1 MFLIL
6 HVFLIFACS
15 LSPHYRTSG
24 WFPARLVDQTGTSF
38 FSSLL
43 YSSPGVS
50 LVFPFQ
56 SEMAN
61 INPQITSQ
69 HALSRRAVSPV
80 LYFSDSGQTTS
91 VLLHFQMVDPD
102 VFRLQV
108 LHTTPLGNG
117 EFQNSLSTLA

>member
-1 MFLIL
+1 MF
-6 HVFLIFACS
+6 S
-15 LSPHYRTSG
+15 LSLLVPYPHVTG
-24 WFPARLVDQTGTSF
+24 LLGGFPHDLLIKPEPLF

-43 YSSPGVS
+43 YSSHGVS

-108 LHTTPLGNG
+108 LHTPPLGNG
-117 EFQNSLSTLA
+117 EFQHSLSTLA

>member
-1 MFLIL
+1 MF
-6 HVFLIFACS
+6 S
-15 LSPHYRTSG
+15 LSLLVPYPHVTG
-24 WFPARLVDQTGTSF
+24 LLGGFPHDLLIKPAPLFFFFHLFYTVPLESLWF
-38 FSSLL
+38 FS
-43 YSSPGVS
+43 
-50 LVFPFQ
+50 FQ

-117 EFQNSLSTLA
+117 EFQHSLSTLA